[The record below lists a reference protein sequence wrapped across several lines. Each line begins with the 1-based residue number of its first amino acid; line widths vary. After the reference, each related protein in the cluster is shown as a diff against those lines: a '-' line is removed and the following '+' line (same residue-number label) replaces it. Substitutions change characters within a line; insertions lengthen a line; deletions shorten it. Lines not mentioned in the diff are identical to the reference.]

1 MVAGQR
7 LIWKLLGRNNFKEF
21 KMSQFTHALRAAT
34 VVALMTGSAAVGG
47 GVATADPGTGTS
59 ADINTLAG
67 ALSKGYGL
75 NNCQPAAL
83 SGPILAELDC
93 GQSPDPNGP
102 AAGVYQLYSS
112 GSELAA
118 SFTGGLQ
125 GVSLAAC
132 GDSGQSPGT
141 WHTGS
146 NGTTAGQVACGT
158 YKGAAVITWTTD
170 AKNVLSHIRAS
181 NTDVSALYQWW
192 RTNG

>member
-1 MVAGQR
+1 
-7 LIWKLLGRNNFKEF
+7 LGRNNFKEF
-21 KMSQFTHALRAAT
+21 KMSHFTTALRAAT
-34 VVALMTGSAAVGG
+34 AVALMTGSAVVGTAV
-47 GVATADPGTGTS
+47 AAADPGTGTS

-93 GQSPDPNGP
+93 GQSPDPSGP

-112 GSELAA
+112 GSDLAA
-118 SFTGGLQ
+118 SFTSGLQ
-125 GVSLAAC
+125 GVALAAC

-141 WHTGS
+141 WHQGS
-146 NGTTAGQVACGT
+146 SGATAGQVACGT